1 MYKFYFFTADDDIRR
16 CIVSGLFPNA
26 AYLHPSG
33 VFRTVKGDIPLHIHP
48 TSVLYAIKPPTW
60 VVYSELIHTNKL
72 LMKDITVIEPA
83 WLEVLAPHYYEK
95 KTVKTLS

>member
-1 MYKFYFFTADDDIRR
+1 MLEYISDELNTSSHTYTKTCWTNVYILFITADDDIRR

-33 VFRTVKGDIPLHIHP
+33 VFRTVKGDIPLHVHS
-48 TSVLYAIKPPTW
+48 TSVLYAIKPPSW

-72 LMKDITVIEPA
+72 LMKDITVI
-83 WLEVLAPHYYEK
+83 
-95 KTVKTLS
+95 